1 MSELSQSNYIT
12 KDLPNSRIHQT
23 NLHKIKIG
31 VNFELIN
38 NKLLGKPTIFIFYQ
52 TLKLIPNSEITILF
66 HRQIQKVTI
75 STQSA
80 HDK

>member
-23 NLHKIKIG
+23 ILHKIKIG

-38 NKLLGKPTIFIFYQ
+38 NKLLGKPTIFIFLSDAEIDSKFRNHDPIPQ
-52 TLKLIPNSEITILF
+52 TNTKGDYFYSKCP
-66 HRQIQKVTI
+66 
-75 STQSA
+75 
-80 HDK
+80 